1 MLQDGYTATATAT
14 DFAAAGQF
22 LIANETDIT
31 LAQGLL
37 SATTKNAEYSDSCAG
52 FQVDGYGNTSTN
64 RIEYGN
70 VNSDNGNLNF
80 DRGDVI
86 DATQK
91 AFVEITGNTPS
102 GIGIDLSFITNVNPV
117 LSLTDE
123 NFTPLSSEAKDA
135 LESDI
140 QLLDAYVTGSVDA
153 GSDLGFIDITAG
165 RYVTSWGEATFIPVG
180 LNGLVTNALDLTK
193 LRAPVHL
200 FVMLFFQQN
209 KLLYHLELEIGE
221 LKFILNLTQRKSLS
235 IQKDHFLEVM

>member
-1 MLQDGYTATATAT
+1 MQSTVIHVQD
-14 DFAAAGQF
+14 F
-22 LIANETDIT
+22 
-31 LAQGLL
+31 
-37 SATTKNAEYSDSCAG
+37 K
-52 FQVDGYGNTSTN
+52 DGYGNTSTN

-91 AFVEITGNTPS
+91 AFVEITGTPS
-102 GIGIDLSFITNVNPV
+102 VLNWFIFITNVNPV

-140 QLLDAYVTGSVDA
+140 QLLDAYVAGSIDA

-180 LNGLVTNALDLTK
+180 LNG
-193 LRAPVHL
+193 
-200 FVMLFFQQN
+200 Q
-209 KLLYHLELEIGE
+209 
-221 LKFILNLTQRKSLS
+221 
-235 IQKDHFLEVM
+235 